1 MAEEHLGQTYFA
13 SLTPHPAHLVVTSIL
28 YCTCGQYGKRH
39 TQAFIKQVKSKAYFK
54 RYQVKYRRRR
64 EGKTDYYAR
73 KHLVA
78 QEKNKYNNPKYR
90 FTVRITCS
98 KVICQIIFSTMK
110 GDRVLEQANSKEL
123 RRYGLSAGL
132 TNYAACYCTGLLLA
146 RRLLKKQGLDDAY
159 KGVAVPTGAAF
170 DVYEDME
177 KRQGE
182 GESLE
187 RRPFKAALDV
197 GLIHTT
203 TGNRVFGALKGACDG
218 GMHIPHSTKRFPG
231 TKTEGGKTK
240 YNADIH
246 RQRIFGMHVQKY
258 MTTLKG
264 ESEEDYKKHFSVWD
278 KALGGKTLEA
288 IYKAAHA
295 AIRKNPSLEKQA
307 RAHKPVHTRHGIVIK
322 TSKATYP
329 RPKRL
334 TREQRKENVKAKI
347 MKASAAAQAED

>member
-1 MAEEHLGQTYFA
+1 MQA
-13 SLTPHPAHLVVTSIL
+13 AHIPSASIL
-28 YCTCGQYGKRH
+28 YCTSGQYGKSH
-39 TQAFIKQVKSKAYFK
+39 PQVFIKQVKSKAYFK
-54 RYQVKYRRRR
+54 RFQVKYRRRR

-90 FTVRITCS
+90 FTVRVTCS
-98 KVICQIIFSTMK
+98 KVICQVISSTLK

-123 RRYGLSAGL
+123 RRYGLNAGL

-146 RRLLKKQGLDDAY
+146 RRLLKKQGLDDMY
-159 KGVAVPTGAAF
+159 KGVAAPTGAAF

-197 GLIHTT
+197 GLVHTT

-231 TKTEGGKTK
+231 TKEEGAKTK
-240 YNADIH
+240 YNADVH
-246 RQRIFGMHVQKY
+246 RQRIFGLHVQKY
-258 MTTLKG
+258 MAKLK
-264 ESEEDYKKHFSVWD
+264 ESSEEDYKRQFSDWD
-278 KALGGKTLEA
+278 KALGGKTVEA
-288 IYKAAHA
+288 IIKGVHA
-295 AIRKNPSLEKQA
+295 AIRKDPTHQKPA
-307 RAHKPVHTRHGIVIK
+307 RAHKPVHVREGTFIK
-322 TSKATYP
+322 TSKARYP
-329 RPKRL
+329 RPHRL
-334 TREQRKENVKAKI
+334 TNAQRKENVKAKI
-347 MKASAAAQAED
+347 LKASAGAQSQD